1 VSDSLAA
8 LRSGIEKRTAA
19 VGVIGL
25 GYVGLPAACVIAEA
39 GFKVTGVD
47 IDAGRIELVNAG
59 RSPIEGDEPG
69 LAQLLKRVV
78 ESKHLHAST
87 AHKDLGKAD
96 VVLICVDTPVDADH
110 RPRFMAL
117 RSACESLG
125 PVLKKGALVI
135 VESTIAPGTIDTVVR
150 PALEASTGGQ
160 AGERFHLGH
169 CPERVMPG
177 KLLRNMRTLSR
188 VCGGSSPE
196 VAEAMVAL
204 YSTYVEAELDATD
217 CLTAELVKT
226 AENAYRDVSIAF
238 ANQLALI
245 CEVAGGDVW
254 RVRELVNKV
263 PGRYVLLPGG
273 GVGGH
278 CITKDSWLLAA
289 PLGADAD
296 SSLLGVA
303 RHINDGMPAHVAGLV
318 RELLGANGQAKVAV
332 LGYSY
337 LENSDDTRNSPSAA
351 LIAILEEAGTEVT
364 VHDPFVHEHTGDIMD
379 ALRGADCAV
388 LMVAHSAYRE
398 LDLDAVAKTMRRA
411 QLVDAR
417 ALFKAEALRAAGFT
431 YRIIG
436 VAEGARSK
444 DHEDRARQGLVRD
457 RIQRCDEPR
466 RVRVVLVE
474 RDP

>member
-1 VSDSLAA
+1 MTDDVLGSLRAA
-8 LRSGIEKRTAA
+8 IEKRSAA
-19 VGVIGL
+19 IGVIGL

-39 GFKVTGVD
+39 GFKVTGID
-47 IDAGRIELVNAG
+47 IDAKRVEMINSGE
-59 RSPIEGDEPG
+59 SPIEGDEPG
-69 LAQLLKRVV
+69 LATLLTRVTD
-78 ESKHLHAST
+78 SRHLNAST
-87 AHKDLGKAD
+87 SYKELGKAD
-96 VVLICVDTPVDADH
+96 IVLICVDTPVDADH
-110 RPRFMAL
+110 RPRFKAL
-117 RSACESLG
+117 RSACEQLG
-125 PVLKKGALVI
+125 AVLKKGALVI

-150 PALEASTGGQ
+150 PALEAATGGQ

-204 YSTYVEAELDATD
+204 YSTYVEGELDPTD

-278 CITKDSWLLAA
+278 CIPKDSWLLAT
-289 PLGADAD
+289 PLGADAE

-303 RHINDGMPAHVAGLV
+303 RSINDGMPAHVADLV
-318 RELLGANGQAKVAV
+318 GRLADPSTRSKVAI
-332 LGYSY
+332 LGYAY
-337 LENSDDTRNSPSAA
+337 LEHSDDVRNSPSAA
-351 LIAILEEAGTEVT
+351 LVAILEERGFEVA
-364 VHDPFVHEHTGDIMD
+364 VHDPFVHQYAGDVMD
-379 ALRGADCAV
+379 VLSGADCAV
-388 LMVAHSAYRE
+388 LMVSHSAYRE
-398 LDLDAVAKTMRRA
+398 LDLKAVAATMEKPKM
-411 QLVDAR
+411 VDAR
-417 ALFKAEALRAAGFT
+417 ALFKAGSLEAAGFT
-431 YRIIG
+431 YLTIG
-436 VAEGARSK
+436 VGARK
-444 DHEDRARQGLVRD
+444 D
-457 RIQRCDEPR
+457 
-466 RVRVVLVE
+466 
-474 RDP
+474 